1 MARRR
6 QKSMNGEGFSNS
18 ITISFDR
25 TDPDEARAMDY
36 ARHIARPHGRRKK
49 LMVLL
54 LNMLADIEEAT
65 GRPLTAEGLG
75 GKLSAM
81 LFLGESPRNIP
92 QEFVEQ
98 VPRVQVSTAKKVSN
112 TEVAQNLAARLSNRM
127 KR

>member
-1 MARRR
+1 MTRRR

-75 GKLSAM
+75 GRLSAM
-81 LFLGESPRNIP
+81 LFLAGGSRNVP
-92 QEFVEQ
+92 QEHVEQ
-98 VPRVQVSTAKKVSN
+98 VSCVQVSMGKKASN
-112 TEVAQNLAARLSNRM
+112 QDVAQNLAARLANRF
-127 KR
+127 RR